1 MRIKYALYTL
11 LMLLAGLTGPAQTI
25 VLDNPT
31 LIDGTG
37 KAPRALHNLVIQG
50 DKIVA
55 IDGEYTGRRAT
66 KIDMRGKYIIPLI
79 NDVHAHLG
87 ILKDTVMSSAN
98 YTPENVHRHLLK
110 FEAYG
115 VGAVLC
121 MGTDHPEIFDLRR
134 ASRKDSLTGATIYTA
149 GRGFG
154 ENSGLPPPS
163 FGMDQVFRP
172 ETPDEARKD
181 VREMAV
187 YHPDLLKMWVDDGR
201 GKVPKMPPEIYSA
214 IIDEAHKNGI
224 RVAAHL
230 WYLEDARKLVDAGL
244 DVIAH
249 SVRDQ
254 EIDDDLLAKMKSKG
268 VIYIPTL
275 SLDEFAFMYGDDPDW
290 INDPFFKASLEPGVY
305 EMITSPAYKNKVT
318 RDPGSAV
325 EKAALQTALKN
336 LKKVYDAGIMV
347 ALGTDAGAQPVRA
360 MGFSEHMELELMVK
374 AGLTP
379 LQVITIG
386 TLNGAVLLRA
396 EKETGTIAVGKK
408 ASFIVLDKDPAA
420 DIRNSRTI
428 HAVWK
433 NGKVVSSGPLTDH

>member
-1 MRIKYALYTL
+1 MKHLFYL
-11 LMLLAGLTGPAQTI
+11 LLISLACLTGQAQTTI
-25 VLDNPT
+25 LQNLT

-37 KAPRALHNLVIQG
+37 AAPRAIHNLVIQG

-55 IDGEYTGRRAT
+55 IDGEYTSKHAT
-66 KIDMRGKYIIPLI
+66 KIDMRGKYIIPLLF
-79 NDVHAHLG
+79 DAHAHLG
-87 ILKDTVMSSAN
+87 ILKGTTMSSAN
-98 YTPENVHRHLLK
+98 YTPENIRRQLLK

-115 VGAVLC
+115 VGAVNC
-121 MGTDHPEIFDLRR
+121 MGTDHMEIFDLRR
-134 ASRKDSLTGATIYTA
+134 ASRHDSLPGATIYTA

-154 ENSGLPPPS
+154 VLNGMPPPG

-172 ETPDEARKD
+172 ETAEEARKD
-181 VREMAV
+181 VRELAP

-201 GKVPKMPPEIYSA
+201 GRVPKMSSEIYSA
-214 IIDEAHKNGI
+214 IIDEAHKNGL

-249 SVRDQ
+249 SIRDQ
-254 EIDDDLLAKMKSKG
+254 EIDDDLLAKMKRKG
-268 VIYIPTL
+268 VVYIPTL
-275 SLDEFAFMYGDDPDW
+275 SLDEFAYMYGDDPDW
-290 INDPFFKASLEPGVY
+290 INDPFFKAALEPGVY
-305 EMITSPAYKNKVT
+305 EMITNPDYKNKVSK
-318 RDPGSAV
+318 DPGALV
-325 EKAALQTALKN
+325 EKQALQTALKN

-379 LQVITIG
+379 LQALTVATM
-386 TLNGAVLLRA
+386 NGAVLFRA
-396 EKETGTIAVGKK
+396 DREIGTIAVGKK
-408 ASFIVLDKDPAA
+408 ANFIVLDKDPTEN
-420 DIRNSRTI
+420 IRNSRAI

-433 NGKVVSSGPLTDH
+433 NGKKVSDGPLAGH